1 MWAASNH
8 ITWWDLL
15 YPAILY
21 WVWNLSFESYAFQMS
36 FLVFGLGMFEGLK
49 SQSLKIRYLWFGSII
64 TLGGEV
70 PPHTNASSLSRCS
83 KIRKEVGKK
92 LGNRCQSLVYR
103 LKLLPQLIF
112 PLVGILEATSLLE
125 GGKGQREM
133 LKKPKGVS
141 SWTWGFGRWNFASRL
156 NLPGG

>member
-1 MWAASNH
+1 M
-8 ITWWDLL
+8 
-15 YPAILY
+15 
-21 WVWNLSFESYAFQMS
+21 
-36 FLVFGLGMFEGLK
+36 
-49 SQSLKIRYLWFGSII
+49 
-64 TLGGEV
+64 

-133 LKKPKGVS
+133 LKSLKV
-141 SWTWGFGRWNFASRL
+141 
-156 NLPGG
+156 